1 MGNTV
6 EQKTN
11 HAWLPSSF
19 LDEFILMTA
28 TVINCGFTHSR
39 AASALLLASPPHP
52 SASGALPQLHTR
64 FIWTSV
70 KKQ

>member
-28 TVINCGFTHSR
+28 TVINCGSLTPELP
-39 AASALLLASPPHP
+39 LLFCSPSPPHP
-52 SASGALPQLHTR
+52 SASGATPAAHQIHMD
-64 FIWTSV
+64 IC
-70 KKQ
+70 